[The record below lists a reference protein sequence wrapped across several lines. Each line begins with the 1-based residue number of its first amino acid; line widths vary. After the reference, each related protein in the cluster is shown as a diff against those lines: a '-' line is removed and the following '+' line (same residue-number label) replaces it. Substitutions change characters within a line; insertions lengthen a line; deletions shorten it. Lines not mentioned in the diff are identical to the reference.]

1 MFTIPVYTP
10 PDFSGDFFK
19 GAPDVVTATAARDG
33 IAPEGYHATSMF
45 PEYYKIDGE
54 WTLLT
59 GSRMDC
65 VPVLYED
72 KTLKAVEFRHIRAG
86 DKVILGRVDDG
97 SQGILLYS
105 RGFVDKD
112 SVGGDAFAFRTGR
125 NRETS
130 FAFDYE
136 KLESVLRNDR
146 EKGHIVWVLG
156 PAAIF
161 DRTSREAMEY
171 IVSNG
176 YCHAVFGGNA
186 VATHDLEGAMF
197 RTALG
202 QNLDTGEN
210 VHNGHYNHLDLLNRV
225 AEQGS
230 IPKAIGEYG
239 LEGGLIT
246 SCVKHD
252 VPFVLAGSLRDD
264 GPLPEVLSN
273 MNDAQDAMRDHTS
286 RATTV
291 VCLATQLHSIAT
303 GNLTPCFT
311 VTQDGVRPV
320 FIFAVD
326 VSEFALNKLRDRG
339 TLEVTTIVSNI
350 QDFLYK
356 ITSMLKGA

>member
-1 MFTIPVYTP
+1 MFQIPVYIP

-19 GAPDVVTATAARDG
+19 NAPDAATAAVSRDG

-72 KTLKAVEFRHIRAG
+72 GTFKAVEFRHLRTG
-86 DKVILGRVDDG
+86 DKVVLGRVDDG
-97 SQGILLYS
+97 SQGIFLHHN
-105 RGFVDKD
+105 GFVSK
-112 SVGGDAFAFRTGR
+112 SNESGDAFAFRTGR

-136 KLESVLRNDR
+136 KLYTILRNDR

-171 IVSNG
+171 MVNNG

-230 IPKAIGEYG
+230 IPKAIEKYG

-246 SCVKHD
+246 SCVKRG

-273 MNDAQDAMRDHTS
+273 MDDAQDAMRAHTS

-303 GNLTPCFT
+303 GNLTPCFAVCQNT
-311 VTQDGVRPV
+311 VRPV

-356 ITSMLKGA
+356 ITSMLRGD